1 MRVKKKKKKKETV
14 DLRPFF
20 IGDRLV
26 LSYRLVFFEHAER
39 NCAKYERNG
48 TITLMVKLLSENS
61 VQ

>member
-1 MRVKKKKKKKETV
+1 MNVIVISSAGIFLLSVFCFR
-14 DLRPFF
+14 
-20 IGDRLV
+20 DRLV